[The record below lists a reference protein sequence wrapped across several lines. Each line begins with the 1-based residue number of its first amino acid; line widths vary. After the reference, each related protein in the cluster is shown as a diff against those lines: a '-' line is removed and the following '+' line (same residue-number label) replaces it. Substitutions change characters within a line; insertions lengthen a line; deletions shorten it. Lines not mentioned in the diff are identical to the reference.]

1 MDISENNVIPKV
13 LLIDLENCPNQIEKL
28 LNNLESFSIVII
40 CYAQTGA
47 KIPLDW
53 LIPLNSAINNQQLKT
68 IKMPNKGKNAADF
81 GISFF
86 AGVFMQQL
94 PIQTHFVIIS
104 EDADLDHV
112 VDLLKSQGRT
122 AERINTKKPEI
133 ILNKNLE
140 TEITIDLA
148 LAIKTYCELLLTN
161 NNNRPAKPET
171 LKNSIRVRFKDVSF
185 KTEEIFNVLKEK
197 TAINIVE
204 NKIVYNDK
212 KLKELSKQKEE

>member
-1 MDISENNVIPKV
+1 MDTLENNIIQKV
-13 LLIDLENCPNQIEKL
+13 LLIDLENCPNQVEKL
-28 LNNLESFSIVII
+28 LKNVEQFAYVVI

-53 LIPLNSAINNQQLKT
+53 LMPLNSAINNQQLKT

-112 VDLLKSQGRT
+112 IDLLKSQGRT

-133 ILNKNLE
+133 ILDKNLE
-140 TEITIDLA
+140 TEVITDLT
-148 LAIKTYCELLLTN
+148 LAIKTYCALLLTN
-161 NNNRPAKPET
+161 SNNRPAKPET
-171 LKNSIRVRFKDVSF
+171 LKNSIRVRFKDMPF
-185 KTEEIFNVLKEK
+185 RIEEIFDALKEK
-197 TAINIVE
+197 AVISVVD
-204 NKIVYNDK
+204 NKIIYNDK
-212 KLKELSKQKEE
+212 KLKELSK

>member
-1 MDISENNVIPKV
+1 MDISENNIVQKV
-13 LLIDLENCPNQIEKL
+13 LLIDLENCPNQVEKL
-28 LNNLESFSIVII
+28 LKNLEQFSYVVI

-53 LIPLNSAINNQQLKT
+53 LMPLNSAINNQQLKT

-112 VDLLKSQGRT
+112 IDLLKSQGRT

-133 ILNKNLE
+133 ILDKNLE
-140 TEITIDLA
+140 TEVITDLT
-148 LAIKTYCELLLTN
+148 LAIKIYCALLLTN
-161 NNNRPAKPET
+161 SNNRPAKPET
-171 LKNSIRVRFKDVSF
+171 LKNSIRVRFKDMPF
-185 KTEEIFNVLKEK
+185 RIEEIFDALKEK
-197 TAINIVE
+197 AVIGVVD
-204 NKIVYNDK
+204 NKIIYNDK
-212 KLKELSKQKEE
+212 KLKELSK